1 MWKVIQTT
9 TDLVFLQSNIN
20 INTSIVFTLK
30 SLEPTYFQYSIH
42 YKSDGNVSNGP
53 NLLNLDHND
62 RTKLCQSR
70 QTNTIPYTLEL
81 EASLEIS
88 GKKYKVSLYL
98 DTDINGNIRISK
110 GIINLSNI
118 SKNATIEVIY
128 YYVRSATLSKWII
141 TGLNIE
147 IK

>member
-1 MWKVIQTT
+1 MWQIIQTT
-9 TDLVFLQSNIN
+9 TDIVFLQHSKT
-20 INTSIVFTLK
+20 NTIDVQFTLK
-30 SLEPTYFQYSIH
+30 SLQPTYFQYSIH
-42 YKSDGNVSNGP
+42 YKSDGNVNNGP
-53 NLLNLDHND
+53 NLLNLDKND

-110 GIINLSNI
+110 GIIAI
-118 SKNATIEVIY
+118 GIHATIEVIY

>member
-1 MWKVIQTT
+1 MWQVIQTT

-20 INTSIVFTLK
+20 FNTSIEFTLI
-30 SLEPTYFQYSIH
+30 SLEPKYFQYSIL
-42 YKSDGNVSNGP
+42 YKSNGNINTGP
-53 NLLNLDHND
+53 NLLNLDQND
-62 RTKLCQSR
+62 NTKLCQSR

-81 EASLEIS
+81 EATLELS

-110 GIINLSNI
+110 GIMNIGLS
-118 SKNATIEVIY
+118 SKATIEIIY